1 MNTVLTKLY
10 DADLLPFDRPE
21 ILRCLKV
28 KEENEETGA
37 LLSECISEA
46 QNCFSYK
53 VAYTEYDI
61 TVNEKE
67 IDLGFTKTE
76 SEKLYKNLLGCKK
89 IILFAATVGS
99 SIDRLIN
106 RYSRLSP
113 AKSLILQAIGSE
125 RVEALCDFFNSE
137 IKQSVKE
144 EGMNVRP
151 RFSPGYGDL
160 SLEIQKD
167 IFRVL
172 DCPRRIGL
180 SLNQSLIMSPSKSVT
195 AIIGCY
201 EKNDG

>member
-61 TVNEKE
+61 TVNENE

-99 SIDRLIN
+99 GIDRLIN